1 MPGEDD
7 QEAEAKDQAEP
18 TSQPRNASSE
28 IQPLPVPP
36 RPDLD
41 GNSRPAW
48 AVALEEAKDRRV
60 LQCLH
65 TEVDLQQAYANWCEQ
80 QNLPDVRVTGPY
92 RNREEPDRLLFLV
105 SLDLSGTNYRL
116 NQEGLDAA
124 TKPVR
129 TVRCWPAS
137 QLPADIPDPY
147 VRRIATAGYLTH
159 DPAVKLAEM
168 WLEIALDPEYSD
180 AWEL

>member
-7 QEAEAKDQAEP
+7 QSGIP
-18 TSQPRNASSE
+18 
-28 IQPLPVPP
+28 PLPVPP

-116 NQEGLDAA
+116 NQEGLDAV
-124 TKPVR
+124 TEPVR
-129 TVRCWPAS
+129 TVRCWSAS

-147 VRRIATAGYLTH
+147 VRKIATAGYLTH